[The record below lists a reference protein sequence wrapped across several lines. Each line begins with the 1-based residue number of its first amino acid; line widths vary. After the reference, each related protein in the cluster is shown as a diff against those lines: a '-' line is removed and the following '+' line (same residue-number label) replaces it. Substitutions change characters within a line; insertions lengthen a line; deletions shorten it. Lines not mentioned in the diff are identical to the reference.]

1 VATQLEIKKG
11 IGRPGNSSLS
21 DDGGELAIDH
31 QTLTLWSKETQ
42 AGAVGRVG
50 LADFLALDGT
60 NKMDNNIDCDGFSVV
75 NTRLPTDDYDVANK
89 LYVDMSQDWERISN
103 TGFTC
108 VKDQQYI
115 VEVVGS
121 NPYVNFP
128 SMSVS
133 EIGKFIVL
141 ADGSGV
147 WDLPGRHLT
156 VNLNGPLQGQAVGQL
171 VLDIPNV
178 IVTFLWDGYSWLVYT
193 TMAST
198 SASSNPWTETDQGLE
213 YQGRI
218 DTGEVHTHTLEAE
231 YLLGTP
237 RRHYEAVFGRAVPL
251 DEELDSLEKRTV
263 KHGLEIERMDRFI
276 KQVKQEEVNNPVVH
290 EAIYNDKIYGRQNGD
305 WVEIP
310 SGGGGTGSNH
320 DIAAMFFWETRKTFG
335 TEFEGTRWVR
345 FNVAETNAPGY
356 DLMLPDWSL
365 VHQVELQLAWF
376 KGKDPN
382 TGVEYNPRITLQ
394 HLNFS
399 NEAIKEDVLYESQEF
414 GWGQGFERDERMFQV
429 RLERGAFKLRVD
441 IKNADGTDMPT
452 SASWNG
458 KTYKNLIAVNG
469 MYLTTDESQK

>member
-1 VATQLEIKKG
+1 VTELTIKKG
-11 IGRPGNSSLS
+11 VGKPRQNDLVV
-21 DDGGELAIDH
+21 DGGELAIDH
-31 QTLTLWSKETQ
+31 QTLTLYSRETQ
-42 AGAVGRVG
+42 AGLVERVG
-50 LADFLALDGT
+50 LSDFLALDGS
-60 NKMDNNIDCDGFSVV
+60 NEMDANLNMDGFSVV
-75 NTRLPTDDYDVANK
+75 NTRLPTDDYDAANK
-89 LYVDMSQDWERISN
+89 LYVDMSMDWERISS
-103 TGFTC
+103 TGFNC

-115 VEVVGS
+115 IEIVGS

-128 SMSVS
+128 TMSVG

-156 VNLNGPLQGQAVGQL
+156 VNLNGPLQGQNVGQL
-171 VLDIPNV
+171 VLDIPN
-178 IVTFLWDGYSWLVYT
+178 IICTFLWDGYSWLVFA

-198 SASSNPWTETDQGLE
+198 GVNQSPWEATEKGIE
-213 YQGRI
+213 YKGRI
-218 DTGEVHTHTLEAE
+218 DTGEVHTRDLEAE

-263 KHGLEIERMDRFI
+263 RHGADIERIDHFI
-276 KQVKQEEVNNPVVH
+276 EEVVGREIDHPVVH
-290 EAIYNDKIYGRQNGD
+290 EAVYDDTIYGRQNGE
-305 WVEIP
+305 WVPIP
-310 SGGGGTGSNH
+310 SGGAGTGH

-382 TGVEYNPRITLQ
+382 TGVEYNPMITLQ

-399 NEAIKEDVLYESQEF
+399 NEVIKEDVLYKSQEF
-414 GWGQGFERDERMFQV
+414 GWGQGFERDERLFQV

-452 SASWNG
+452 SATWQG
-458 KTYKNLIAVNG
+458 TTYKNLIAVNG
-469 MYLTTDESQK
+469 MYLTTDESQRSE